1 MKLYKKMMF
10 LILFLFSGFAFAS
23 PSFSLQVVQKDGS
36 ENVVYEASYLIEQVV
51 LDYFYDHAYIVSN
64 SPIIIQKRNADITGD
79 LQKSFDAAQEGSLDL
94 IIQMI
99 VTYNLIDS
107 SNPEEALL
115 NNIQNIEWK
124 ALSLSDSSVIV
135 QGQAVPA
142 KTYRND
148 DDGLIYF
155 ANELASK
162 IKIALETKGGNK

>member
-1 MKLYKKMMF
+1 MKMYKKMIFSVF
-10 LILFLFSGFAFAS
+10 LILSGLAFAA
-23 PSFSLQVVQKDGS
+23 PSFSLQVVQKNGS
-36 ENVVYEASYLIEQVV
+36 ENVIYEASYLIEQTI

-64 SPIIIQKRNADITGD
+64 SPIIIQKRNADISGD

-99 VTYNLIDS
+99 VVYNLIDS

-115 NNIQNIEWK
+115 NNIETIEWK
-124 ALSLSDSSVIV
+124 ALSLNDSSVVV
-135 QGQAVPA
+135 QGNAVPA

-148 DDGLIYF
+148 DEGLFYF

-162 IKIALETKGGNK
+162 IQSALETKGGKK